1 MGFEV
6 LIWAFPWHSDALL
19 PSVAIECMTM
29 VRFTLAIFKL
39 DRYFNNID
47 VSGFILTGAPTK
59 SNSYEEFG
67 LRLWPNSYQL
77 ATMRQLYERDRDVS
91 RIGVLIP
98 PFGGLI
104 PPAPAKISMT

>member
-1 MGFEV
+1 MWWPKKPGPAHGLAARASELGTV
-6 LIWAFPWHSDALL
+6 KRRTPK
-19 PSVAIECMTM
+19 
-29 VRFTLAIFKL
+29 RTLT
-39 DRYFNNID
+39 
-47 VSGFILTGAPTK
+47 VSGPGVRIPSGAPTK

>member
-1 MGFEV
+1 MSGLRANTALAYARLFKNRIAEKLGNCREGR
-6 LIWAFPWHSDALL
+6 LIWPG
-19 PSVAIECMTM
+19 
-29 VRFTLAIFKL
+29 L
-39 DRYFNNID
+39 DCNLNNIR
-47 VSGFILTGAPTK
+47 VRSFIPTGAPTK

-98 PFGGLI
+98 PFGGSI
-104 PPAPAKISMT
+104 PPAPANISMT